1 MDYLTNS
8 MNIQIKE
15 WRFVYE
21 CCPQQHNSFEKAEK
35 VFSLCQTKD
44 QDPDWKDSLSVCPL
58 LHIMDLY
65 VNEG

>member
-1 MDYLTNS
+1 MTRPFVSLCLFRFALIF
-8 MNIQIKE
+8 IQKKK
-15 WRFVYE
+15 
-21 CCPQQHNSFEKAEK
+21 KAEK